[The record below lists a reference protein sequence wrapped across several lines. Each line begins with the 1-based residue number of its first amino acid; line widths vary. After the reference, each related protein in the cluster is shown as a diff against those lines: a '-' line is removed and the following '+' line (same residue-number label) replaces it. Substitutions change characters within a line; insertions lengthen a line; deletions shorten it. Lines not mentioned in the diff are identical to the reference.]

1 MSVLIKWLRKNNYI
15 YPLLRKLRNIYQIKT
30 YGLKN
35 VHATSFIS
43 SKCKI
48 SSDFIADAYC
58 YIGDQC
64 KIGPKVELGKYVM
77 FASDVAIVGADHCF
91 DKCGVPMIFSGRPEM
106 KTTIIE
112 SDVWIGY
119 GVTIMTGVTIGRGS
133 IVAAKAVVTKNI
145 PPYEIWGGIPAR
157 KIGERFSDDEQKQLH
172 DSMLNGPVTEA
183 QYCDPRN

>member
-1 MSVLIKWLRKNNYI
+1 M
-15 YPLLRKLRNIYQIKT
+15 LRKLRNIYQIKK
-30 YGLKN
+30 YDLKN
-35 VHATSFIS
+35 VNLTSFIS
-43 SKCKI
+43 TNCKI

-58 YIGDQC
+58 YVGDHC
-64 KIGPKVELGKYVM
+64 KIGPMVVLGKYVM

-91 DKCGVPMIFSGRPEM
+91 DKCGVPMIFSGRPEL
-106 KTTIIE
+106 KKTIIE

-157 KIGERFSDDEQKQLH
+157 KIAERFSDEERKQLH
-172 DSMLNGPVTEA
+172 DLMLNGPVIEA
-183 QYCDPRN
+183 QYCDPRY